1 VRLIKCRHI
10 KLLVTAD
17 CDNIE
22 IGKMCCS
29 HRITG
34 ITASIL
40 IVSTFIT
47 NYTIS
52 LSAYGHSS
60 PLSPVSF
67 EALKNSTHNNSM
79 TSSLLESGGSTES
92 ILRTAIVSYVRDV
105 NVSDLQ
111 RPISK
116 PFVGINSEDSY
127 LTRNFSA
134 YRAAK
139 IRSEIITPGTR
150 VFEIKPL
157 FTSGISG
164 TSLHNKQHPLLIG
177 TEANMST
184 LVSSKFE
191 GLAQNCCNP
200 PDVQV
205 GAGAKYVVE
214 MVNLD
219 GAIYAKNGTLLKS
232 FGLEFFFDPRVKG
245 FRGSDVQ
252 MSDPTLLFDNASG
265 RWFASISD
273 IQTHSIRVAV
283 SETDD
288 PKEVWRIYNFPFGGD
303 ANSCSDQPFIGVSKD
318 KFVVTANDWDNDCN
332 WRSDNKPPEFMGVQ
346 FAVVDKTDL
355 LRASRSVSA
364 VQSEPDLSY
373 FSLHPVLTLSPT
385 TTLLIATVGDFNHTN
400 AQAFY
405 IDGPLYD
412 LHINLVS
419 YPIQDGHLAPDG
431 LQPTIQS
438 VTQISIGKYPKV
450 STGDA
455 RIQSAV
461 WYQGRL
467 WLAFNDGCFVVGDTK
482 SRSCVRLIEVDTVTS
497 KVIQDFDIGAVGS
510 SLYYPAI
517 SLDRKGDL
525 GIIFGYSSPSIYPS
539 LLVSRRLSTDELSS
553 IKNPQILR
561 LGTANEL
568 SNRYGD
574 YFAASSDPS
583 TTSMIWIAGEY
594 HLTATW
600 STFIGHMK
608 LER

>member
-1 VRLIKCRHI
+1 
-10 KLLVTAD
+10 
-17 CDNIE
+17 
-22 IGKMCCS
+22 
-29 HRITG
+29 
-34 ITASIL
+34 
-40 IVSTFIT
+40 
-47 NYTIS
+47 
-52 LSAYGHSS
+52 
-60 PLSPVSF
+60 
-67 EALKNSTHNNSM
+67 
-79 TSSLLESGGSTES
+79 
-92 ILRTAIVSYVRDV
+92 
-105 NVSDLQ
+105 
-111 RPISK
+111 
-116 PFVGINSEDSY
+116 
-127 LTRNFSA
+127 
-134 YRAAK
+134 
-139 IRSEIITPGTR
+139 
-150 VFEIKPL
+150 
-157 FTSGISG
+157 
-164 TSLHNKQHPLLIG
+164 
-177 TEANMST
+177 
-184 LVSSKFE
+184 
-191 GLAQNCCNP
+191 
-200 PDVQV
+200 
-205 GAGAKYVVE
+205 
-214 MVNLD
+214 
-219 GAIYAKNGTLLKS
+219 
-232 FGLEFFFDPRVKG
+232 
-245 FRGSDVQ
+245 
-252 MSDPTLLFDNASG
+252 
-265 RWFASISD
+265 
-273 IQTHSIRVAV
+273 
-283 SETDD
+283 
-288 PKEVWRIYNFPFGGD
+288 
-303 ANSCSDQPFIGVSKD
+303 
-318 KFVVTANDWDNDCN
+318 
-332 WRSDNKPPEFMGVQ
+332 
-346 FAVVDKTDL
+346 
-355 LRASRSVSA
+355 
-364 VQSEPDLSY
+364 
-373 FSLHPVLTLSPT
+373 
-385 TTLLIATVGDFNHTN
+385 
-400 AQAFY
+400 
-405 IDGPLYD
+405 LYD

-517 SLDRKGDL
+517 SLDREGDL